1 MKIFWNPALILG
13 LFVWIPAVTYS
24 YSSQAPED
32 QDTSGDD
39 ESSGS
44 DDDESSGSGMEI
56 YVPIRFS
63 DPVMT
68 KEQTTKVP
76 VTTASQSTLPTTTI
90 SSVDVVV
97 IEKET
102 TTVSLVDPETTT
114 ILIEKGFV
122 PAVAEDYTTKAVDT
136 EDNRPTVS
144 VKVIDK
150 KTTVPHMETV
160 PVQTTTISSVDVVVI
175 EKETTTVSLGDPET
189 TTIFIEKGFVPAVAE
204 DYTTKAVDTEDNR
217 PTVSVKVID
226 KKTTVPHMETVPV
239 QTTTISS
246 VDVVV
251 IEKETTTVS
260 LGDPETTTIF
270 IEKGFVPAVAE
281 DYTTKAVVKEDNK
294 PTVSVKVIDKKT
306 TVPHMETVPV
316 QTTKKAVVVT
326 HPETTTMTTTAF
338 MTTASRN
345 DNPRFTD
352 TVFTEKTESDFDFED
367 IIPRKIVPVNAPGE
381 IGASSGNDS
390 FLERKEVLA
399 CVIAGGV
406 VGLIFSVMLVSLM
419 VYRMKKKDEGSYAL
433 QDMPQPYVY
442 QKAPKQEEFFA

>member
-32 QDTSGDD
+32 QDTSGDY

-122 PAVAEDYTTKAVDT
+122 PAVEEDYTTKAVDT

-175 EKETTTVSLGDPET
+175 EKETTTVNLLDPET
-189 TTIFIEKGFVPAVAE
+189 TTILIEKGFVPAVEE
-204 DYTTKAVDTEDNR
+204 DYTTKAVDTEDN
-217 PTVSVKVID
+217 
-226 KKTTVPHMETVPV
+226 
-239 QTTTISS
+239 
-246 VDVVV
+246 
-251 IEKETTTVS
+251 
-260 LGDPETTTIF
+260 
-270 IEKGFVPAVAE
+270 
-281 DYTTKAVVKEDNK
+281 K
-294 PTVSVKVIDKKT
+294 PTVSVKVIDIKT
-306 TVPHMETVPV
+306 TVAHMETVPV

-326 HPETTTMTTTAF
+326 HPEPEATTMTTTAF